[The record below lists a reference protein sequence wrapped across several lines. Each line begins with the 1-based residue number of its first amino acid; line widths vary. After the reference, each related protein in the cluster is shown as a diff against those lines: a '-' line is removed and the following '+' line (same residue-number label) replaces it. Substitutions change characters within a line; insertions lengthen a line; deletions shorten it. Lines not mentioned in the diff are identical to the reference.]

1 MRGEVSI
8 LRLIAA
14 ITAFVLLASGPALAV
29 APMTAA
35 TVKAAQD
42 YGRKRADYPLAV
54 FLQPWTVYEER
65 AAKRDDTAE
74 RAYLYTPFL
83 LVAADARD
91 RTAAGGTVGTADGEK
106 VLADYEGYV
115 IFGVTLVGGR
125 EDFTGR
131 YVATLRQG
139 RKSVKPSLVHAPPP
153 PADGS
158 EAPCR
163 VLVYF
168 YFPAREVAA
177 DRAAKLTVA
186 AAGGRQRSFVF
197 RFGDFR

>member
-1 MRGEVSI
+1 
-8 LRLIAA
+8 
-14 ITAFVLLASGPALAV
+14 
-29 APMTAA
+29 
-35 TVKAAQD
+35 
-42 YGRKRADYPLAV
+42 
-54 FLQPWTVYEER
+54 
-65 AAKRDDTAE
+65 
-74 RAYLYTPFL
+74 
-83 LVAADARD
+83 
-91 RTAAGGTVGTADGEK
+91 
-106 VLADYEGYV
+106 
-115 IFGVTLVGGR
+115 
-125 EDFTGR
+125 
-131 YVATLRQG
+131 
-139 RKSVKPSLVHAPPP
+139 VKPSLVHAPPP